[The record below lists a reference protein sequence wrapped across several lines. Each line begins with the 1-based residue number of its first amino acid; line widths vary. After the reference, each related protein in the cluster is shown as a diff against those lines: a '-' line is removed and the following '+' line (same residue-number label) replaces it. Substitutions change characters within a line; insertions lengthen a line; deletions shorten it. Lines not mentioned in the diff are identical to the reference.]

1 MTQQRD
7 DALPT
12 PAIGWALLEPGQPV
26 TLRAASPLHKGAYQ
40 CSVLE
45 SSGDRLRITMPMEQG
60 KLILVPVGT
69 AVQVEAETAEGPV
82 EIQARVIDRQGG
94 ANRSLLLG
102 PLPEPPGA
110 LASRA
115 GAPPARTIAVT
126 SGKGGVGKTALVV
139 NLGVALTALG
149 KRVCAIDVDL
159 GTANIDVILNLTPR
173 WNLAHVIAGEKDI
186 FEVLVEGPGG
196 LVVLPGGAGLQE
208 LTALSDRQF
217 AKLRSQFQQ
226 LERYADILL
235 LDTGS
240 GLSRSVTNFILAA
253 QEAVL
258 LTTPEPHA
266 ITDAYAL
273 LKVLSQYTDQLPLQL
288 VVNRVRDAEEGE
300 AIARKMI
307 FASQRFLGVDMG
319 YLGHLSEDPAVGHAI
334 RRQEDLLR
342 AFPKSRAAADIRRLA
357 AALLEEEG
365 APPAPPRPHRTLVQ
379 RIRSLFTRGGP
390 PA

>member
-1 MTQQRD
+1 EPFGRPAAGGGPGRRERGPRQGAAGRRRSPGAAPVGGADYASGAYGPAGGGVGPAAAKGAREERQDPPAAGRAGPRLGRCGDAFVGGLGDAGEGAAPGPRRAHRHRILHTGRHQPAAGNACSTWNISAAKRPSVPRGTSAGDAGGAPMTQQRD

-40 CSVLE
+40 CSVWE

-208 LTALSDRQF
+208 LTAL
-217 AKLRSQFQQ
+217 
-226 LERYADILL
+226 
-235 LDTGS
+235 
-240 GLSRSVTNFILAA
+240 
-253 QEAVL
+253 
-258 LTTPEPHA
+258 
-266 ITDAYAL
+266 
-273 LKVLSQYTDQLPLQL
+273 
-288 VVNRVRDAEEGE
+288 
-300 AIARKMI
+300 
-307 FASQRFLGVDMG
+307 
-319 YLGHLSEDPAVGHAI
+319 
-334 RRQEDLLR
+334 
-342 AFPKSRAAADIRRLA
+342 
-357 AALLEEEG
+357 
-365 APPAPPRPHRTLVQ
+365 
-379 RIRSLFTRGGP
+379 
-390 PA
+390 